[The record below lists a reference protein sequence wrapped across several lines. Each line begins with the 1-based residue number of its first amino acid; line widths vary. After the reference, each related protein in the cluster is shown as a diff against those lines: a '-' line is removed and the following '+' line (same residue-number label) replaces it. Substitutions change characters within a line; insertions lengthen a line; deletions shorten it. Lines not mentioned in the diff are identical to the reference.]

1 MIAKI
6 TALVAL
12 AALATANGKHG
23 GACTIKT
30 ITPTTTKP
38 PTTRPTTSTT
48 KDDCSTRTVCLDYV
62 NECGIW
68 YGGCVPDC
76 KPWPT
81 FSKPP
86 CPSTT
91 TTTTKPPTST
101 PTQDNCSTRTICL
114 DYVNECGMMYGG
126 CVPDCKPWP
135 TFSKPPCPTTTTAPP
150 TTTTTSSVDDCR
162 TRTICIDY
170 VNECGMMYG
179 GCIPDC
185 KPWPTFSKPPCPST
199 TTLRTVVATK

>member
-1 MIAKI
+1 MMQKI
-6 TALVAL
+6 PVLLALVAL
-12 AALATANGKHG
+12 ARANGHHG

-30 ITPTTTKP
+30 ITPTTTSP
-38 PTTRPTTSTT
+38 PTTTPTTSQ
-48 KDDCSTRTVCLDYV
+48 DDCKTRTICLDYVNECGRRYGGCVPDCKPWPTFSKPPCPPTSTPTPDNCSTRTICLDYV

-91 TTTTKPPTST
+91 SVTVTTTAPPTTST
-101 PTQDNCSTRTICL
+101 SVDDCHTRTVCI

-135 TFSKPPCPTTTTAPP
+135 TFSKPPCP
-150 TTTTTSSVDDCR
+150 
-162 TRTICIDY
+162 
-170 VNECGMMYG
+170 
-179 GCIPDC
+179 
-185 KPWPTFSKPPCPST
+185 ST
-199 TTLRTVVATK
+199 TTLVTVVATSSAP